1 MTEPRALRLLVVLPV
16 EEHHL
21 NQIRQVAPEAE
32 VEQTTDRARVVDLAP
47 EVDVIVGWNVSRE
60 AVQRAGRLR
69 WIHSTAAGV
78 DQLLHPEI
86 LERDIILTTSS
97 GIHAESITEH
107 VLALM
112 LAFARRLHVAIRNQ
126 LAHRWDRPSTV
137 GRELRGKTVGILG
150 LGHIGREVAA
160 RAAAFGMRVIGTKH
174 TPEPI
179 PHADRVLPPEG
190 LDEVLREADYL
201 VITLP
206 LTSETRGLIG
216 PRELG
221 LMKSSAY
228 LINVARGAIVQ
239 EAALIE
245 ALRQGRLAGA
255 GLDVF
260 EREPLPQDSP
270 LYEMEQVILTPH
282 VSGGGGT
289 GYYDRAIPLFC
300 ENLRRYLTGEPL
312 VNVVDKRRGY

>member
-1 MTEPRALRLLVVLPV
+1 MTEPRALRLLVALPV

-21 NQIRQVAPEAE
+21 HQIRRVAPGAE

-78 DQLLHPEI
+78 DHLLHPEI

-137 GRELRGKTVGILG
+137 GAELRGKTGG
-150 LGHIGREVAA
+150 NPGPGHIGRVGAA
-160 RAAAFGMRVIGTKH
+160 RAASVGMRVIGTKH

>member
-206 LTSETRGLIG
+206 LTSGTRGLIG

-289 GYYDRAIPLFC
+289 GYYDLAIPLFC

>member
-160 RAAAFGMRVIGTKH
+160 RAVALGMRVIGTKH
-174 TPEPI
+174 TPEPVL
-179 PHADRVLPPEG
+179 HADRVLGPEG
-190 LDEVLREADYL
+190 LDEVLRGADYL

-221 LMKSSAY
+221 VMKPSAY

>member
-160 RAAAFGMRVIGTKH
+160 RAVALGMRVIGTKH
-174 TPEPI
+174 TREPV
-179 PHADRVLPPEG
+179 PHADRVLGPEG

-221 LMKSSAY
+221 VMKPSAY